1 MKNIELKYKI
11 MCLNIAKI
19 YIAKFNVLN
28 EQFGMSTVNKIHMQ
42 KYVFMFK
49 KYKFLDIY

>member
-1 MKNIELKYKI
+1 MKNIELKDKI
-11 MCLNIAKI
+11 MYLNIAKI

-28 EQFGMSTVNKIHMQ
+28 EQFGMSTVNKKYIQ

-49 KYKFLDIY
+49 KI